1 MPNLLKTS
9 LLRSSSECFALV
21 LERFLS
27 FDIFAKR
34 EYSPAVSK
42 RLNSPE
48 SLRPRTLARS
58 SLKHLVIPLSRS

>member
-34 EYSPAVSK
+34 EYSPAVS
-42 RLNSPE
+42 NG
-48 SLRPRTLARS
+48 
-58 SLKHLVIPLSRS
+58 